1 MVSTSLRPHTSLS
14 CPSPSSR
21 MLKLISIE
29 SMMSSNHLTLCDRP
43 FSSCPQFS
51 PTSESFLMSQLFT
64 SGGLSIRASAL
75 VTVLPMNSQD
85 GFPLGLTGLI
95 SLLSKGLY
103 RVFSSTTI
111 RKYQFFGAW
120 PSLWSNCHICTWL
133 LENLYLWLDRLLSAK
148 WCSCFLIFCL
158 GLSQLFFQGA
168 SIF

>member
-111 RKYQFFGAW
+111 WKYQFFGAQ
-120 PSLWSNCHICTWL
+120 PSFTSIPDYWKNHSFDCMDLCWQSNVLIC
-133 LENLYLWLDRLLSAK
+133 
-148 WCSCFLIFCL
+148 CL
-158 GLSQLFFQGA
+158 GWSYF
-168 SIF
+168 SSKD